1 MKIKK
6 LGLILLCMAAPSAY
20 SANVII
26 KPLVFNGSIPYVES
40 ADANIASAIN
50 KKIYEEFELT
60 PPEKY
65 SPDIKLDNGSDGLHG
80 HADISYEVS
89 RNDEKILSIQ
99 ISSEY
104 TGAYTENGTSHHNFD
119 LSNGKPINI
128 EDLLTPEGVTEMN
141 KRLYALEAARMKK
154 EIAALN
160 RKIKRSSATASAED
174 IEFMESSAFLY
185 EGCIE
190 ANKPKT
196 EPDALIRVAYSGMK
210 ITKTHITFNSDR
222 CSNHAMRA
230 LDSIGNFENTF
241 SFKSIKP
248 FLSAYAKNILFSQP
262 KSK

>member
-1 MKIKK
+1 MNIKK
-6 LGLILLCMAAPSAY
+6 LYLILLYMAVSNAY
-20 SANVII
+20 ATNVSI
-26 KPLVFNGSIPYVES
+26 KPLEFNGSIPYVES
-40 ADANIASAIN
+40 ANADVASAIN

-104 TGAYTENGTSHHNFD
+104 TGAYTEDGTSHYNFD
-119 LSNGKPINI
+119 LSNGKPIKI
-128 EDLLTPEGVTEMN
+128 EDLLTPEGVTAMN

-160 RKIKRSSATASAED
+160 RKIKSSSATAGAED
-174 IEFMESSAFLY
+174 IEFIESSIFLY
-185 EGCIE
+185 ESCIE
-190 ANKPKT
+190 VNKPKT
-196 EPDALIRVAYSGMK
+196 EPDALIRISYSGMK
-210 ITKTHITFNSDR
+210 ITQTHITFNSDR

-230 LDSIGNFENTF
+230 LDTIGNFENTF

-248 FLSAYAKNILFSQP
+248 YLSAYAKNILFAQR